1 MSYSNSNFSNV
12 PCELGGEDSGCE
24 ARIWRKWLEES
35 AHDKI
40 DSDTKTNINND
51 PKVSGDEV
59 GFGQQ
64 LKDQWYKKDKEVLST
79 HLSNRQ
85 RGKKV
90 HYMLFYFKWL
100 SLTINFKM
108 TI

>member
-1 MSYSNSNFSNV
+1 MSCSNSNFSNTQ
-12 PCELGGEDSGCE
+12 CEFGGEDAGCE
-24 ARIWRKWLEES
+24 ERIWRKWLEES

-40 DSDTKTNINND
+40 DSDTKMNTNND

-59 GFGQQ
+59 VSGQQ

-79 HLSNRQ
+79 QLANRQ

-90 HYMLFYFKWL
+90 QFMLFYFKWL
-100 SLTINFKM
+100 F
-108 TI
+108 

>member
-1 MSYSNSNFSNV
+1 MSCSNSNFSNTQ
-12 PCELGGEDSGCE
+12 CEFGGEDAGCE
-24 ARIWRKWLEES
+24 ERTWRKWLEEV

-40 DSDTKTNINND
+40 VSESKINTKTA
-51 PKVSGDEV
+51 PKVSFDEV
-59 GFGQQ
+59 GLGQQ

-79 HLSNRQ
+79 QLSNRQ